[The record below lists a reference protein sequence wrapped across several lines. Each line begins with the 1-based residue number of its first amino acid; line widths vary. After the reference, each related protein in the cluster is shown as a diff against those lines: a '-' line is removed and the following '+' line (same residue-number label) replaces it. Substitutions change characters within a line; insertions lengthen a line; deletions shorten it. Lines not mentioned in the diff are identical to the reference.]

1 MAKNGLDKLSNL
13 MGGASSAPEPQ
24 RGFKTQGNDDDDDV
38 DEQLVE
44 DVQAVLDFAL
54 TRVKKRGGDGIFDMQ
69 TLIESCSEELITQI
83 REEAEGE

>member
-13 MGGASSAPEPQ
+13 MSGGSSAPEPR
-24 RGFKTQGNDDDDDV
+24 RGFSSEGNDDAD

-44 DVQAVLDFAL
+44 DVQAVLDFTL

-69 TLIESCSEELITQI
+69 ALIESCSEELITQI

>member
-1 MAKNGLDKLSNL
+1 MSKNGLDKLSNL
-13 MGGASSAPEPQ
+13 MSGGSSAPEPQ
-24 RGFKTQGNDDDDDV
+24 RGFKPQGNDDGAD

-44 DVQAVLDFAL
+44 DVQAVLDFTL

-69 TLIESCSEELITQI
+69 ALIESCSEELITQI